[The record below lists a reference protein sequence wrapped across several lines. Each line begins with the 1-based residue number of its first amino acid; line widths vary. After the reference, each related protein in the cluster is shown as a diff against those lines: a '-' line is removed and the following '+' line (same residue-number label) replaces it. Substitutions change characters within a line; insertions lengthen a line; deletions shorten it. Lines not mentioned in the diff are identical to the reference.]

1 MRVYASGSGL
11 VKSAKPAIATRS
23 RSAALVNEQES
34 LGVEPLSLVVQE
46 RGAALARRRQ
56 SRMQASDV
64 RLTSPAAAL
73 AQQME
78 VTVTVT
84 VSPEESLLFAAR
96 VLQTAADQ
104 AEADTRRGRTSY
116 VTEAAVKVLLWL
128 CGSLLREDRDL
139 TSTTRGGRPLRVL
152 LQEAETE
159 LRRFPI
165 EDYPAG
171 TVDVVVGLCDLIRS
185 TPGSPT

>member
-104 AEADTRRGRTSY
+104 AGICQ
-116 VTEAAVKVLLWL
+116 VK
-128 CGSLLREDRDL
+128 
-139 TSTTRGGRPLRVL
+139 
-152 LQEAETE
+152 
-159 LRRFPI
+159 
-165 EDYPAG
+165 
-171 TVDVVVGLCDLIRS
+171 
-185 TPGSPT
+185 